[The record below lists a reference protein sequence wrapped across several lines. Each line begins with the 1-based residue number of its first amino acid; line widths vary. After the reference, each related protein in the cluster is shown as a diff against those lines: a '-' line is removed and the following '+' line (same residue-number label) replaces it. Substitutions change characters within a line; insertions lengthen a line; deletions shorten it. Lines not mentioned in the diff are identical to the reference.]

1 MKTQSVKDVRCTKAN
16 EFLVKRW
23 KWRSIDSL
31 LKNILLFFFSNKP
44 EVK

>member
-16 EFLVKRW
+16 EFPVMRW
-23 KWRSIDSL
+23 KWRSIDRL
-31 LKNILLFFFSNKP
+31 LKKIFLFFFSNKP